1 MPLIVCPDCHREI
14 SDSAAACPGCGRPMA
29 RPRQRSLALSA
40 LKNFIVAGACFG
52 ALYWI
57 FSAASPTAHPNPQ
70 PASESA
76 AGWPR
81 GPTVVEFSK
90 DFDKQGRSV
99 CSVFVT
105 PVGRDSP
112 MLLVQKYSDQNL
124 VHIKLRREGWD
135 YPRNTW
141 GKFDVEFPDGN
152 PLTLNGFRSG
162 QVIDATIPAEATVAF
177 VSKLRETGWLM
188 VSLADGREPTWRVD
202 LSGMA
207 PNMVKL
213 NRCAMEQRTSA
224 GQ

>member
-1 MPLIVCPDCHREI
+1 MPLIDCPDCHREI
-14 SDSAAACPGCGRPMA
+14 SASAVTCPGCGRPMF
-29 RPRQRSLALSA
+29 RPRRQSLAFSA

-57 FSAASPTAHPNPQ
+57 FSAASTETQRLPQ
-70 PASESA
+70 PAEQTA

-81 GPTVVEFSK
+81 GPNAVAFSK

-105 PVGRDSP
+105 PVNRDSP
-112 MLLVQKYSDQNL
+112 VLLIQKYSDQNL

-141 GKFDVEFPDGN
+141 GKLEVAFPDGN

-162 QVIDATIPAEATVAF
+162 QLIDATIPAEATVAF
-177 VSKLRETGWLM
+177 VSKLREAGWIML
-188 VSLADGREPTWRVD
+188 SLADGREPTWRVD

-207 PNMVKL
+207 PNMAKL
-213 NRCAMEQRTSA
+213 NTCAMEQRASA
-224 GQ
+224 G

>member
-1 MPLIVCPDCHREI
+1 MPLIVCPDCHSKI

-29 RPRQRSLALSA
+29 RPRQKSLALSA

-57 FSAASPTAHPNPQ
+57 FSAASPTAHPDPQ
-70 PASESA
+70 PAAESA

-207 PNMVKL
+207 PNMAKL
-213 NRCAMEQRTSA
+213 NKCAMEQRDNSA
-224 GQ
+224 Q